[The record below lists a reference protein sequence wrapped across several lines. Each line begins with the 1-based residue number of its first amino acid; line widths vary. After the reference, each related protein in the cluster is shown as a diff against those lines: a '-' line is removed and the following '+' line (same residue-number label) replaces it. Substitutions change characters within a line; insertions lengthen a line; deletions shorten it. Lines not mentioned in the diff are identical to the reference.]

1 VPRRRTYPR
10 KAGQPVLRG
19 RAATSGFPVEIPS
32 GHVKQ
37 TTNHITRNQIMKK
50 RIKKKIEKRK
60 RLADFEKRHWISI
73 KILGKSAKKL
83 IKETTQP
90 RILVEL
96 FGW

>member
-1 VPRRRTYPR
+1 
-10 KAGQPVLRG
+10 
-19 RAATSGFPVEIPS
+19 
-32 GHVKQ
+32 
-37 TTNHITRNQIMKK
+37 MKK

-83 IKETTQP
+83 IKETKQP

-96 FGW
+96 SRW